1 MTQNVTDELKNL
13 RRNIED
19 KGIARQHGDT
29 LEKRGFSVDNFLNP
43 SSVKDLKNI
52 QYYPRVSLCLGHLRQ

>member
-1 MTQNVTDELKNL
+1 MTQKVNGGLENL

-29 LEKRGFSVDNFLNP
+29 LEKRGISVDG
-43 SSVKDLKNI
+43 SVKDLKNI
-52 QYYPRVSLCLGHLRQ
+52 QYYSRVSLCLGHLRQ

>member
-29 LEKRGFSVDNFLNP
+29 LEKRGISVDNFLNP

-52 QYYPRVSLCLGHLRQ
+52 QYYSRVSLCLGHLRQ